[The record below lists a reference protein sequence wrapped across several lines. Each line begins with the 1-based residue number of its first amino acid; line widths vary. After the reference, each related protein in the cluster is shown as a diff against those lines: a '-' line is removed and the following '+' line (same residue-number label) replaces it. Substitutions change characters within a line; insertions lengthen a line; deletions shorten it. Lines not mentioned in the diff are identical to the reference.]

1 MTALTVA
8 LLAPSVGTDLTGLI
22 WMPIASIVAPILFL
36 VVIWLLGS
44 RNTV

>member
-1 MTALTVA
+1 MTALLS
-8 LLAPSVGTDLTGLI
+8 LLMAPSVGTDLTGVV
-22 WMPIASIVAPILFL
+22 WMPIVSVILPILLL